1 MSDACRKIERAN
13 ARGRVQITQDML
25 AVRGR
30 SVAEIQSYIPGLAA
44 ETEDELILL
53 HGRDLKVQTAKSS
66 RNGVSEIFLLKLRA
80 ESEVFP

>member
-1 MSDACRKIERAN
+1 MSNACWKVEGAD
-13 ARGRVQITQDML
+13 ARGRVQIARDVLT
-25 AVRGR
+25 VRRR
-30 SVAEIQSYIPGLAA
+30 SVAEIQSNVPGLAA